1 MDVMVRMRLEGR
13 RATAVMDQQDSL
25 ELAEATAAE
34 GTGCT
39 REFLRLNV
47 LQMPSAS
54 VGNNVSL
61 RKVAAC
67 VAGLFPVPQSICAPN
82 RAQRRSLSMGSQ
94 SISSA
99 DITDCAQQKY
109 SWGWNVAQSVECLP
123 GMHEPLCPRV

>member
-1 MDVMVRMRLEGR
+1 MDVMVRMRLEGQR
-13 RATAVMDQQDSL
+13 VTAVMDQQDSL

-67 VAGLFPVPQSICAPN
+67 VAGLFPVPPT
-82 RAQRRSLSMGSQ
+82 SLSMGSQ

-109 SWGWNVAQSVECLP
+109 SWGWEHSSVRR
-123 GMHEPLCPRV
+123 MFAWHA